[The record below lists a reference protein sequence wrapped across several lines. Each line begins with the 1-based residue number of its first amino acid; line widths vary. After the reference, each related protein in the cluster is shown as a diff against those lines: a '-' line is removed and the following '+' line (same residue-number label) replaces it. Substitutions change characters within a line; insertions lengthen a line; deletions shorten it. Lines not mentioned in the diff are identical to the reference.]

1 MAVNLM
7 NFNFANKMIV
17 CPNCGRG
24 NLPSTPGE
32 AEDVPT
38 VSCLVCSACYPRR
51 NGVLCLIPTWEQ
63 RRNLVQYLMELEAV
77 VRIYEGPWWR
87 QNPLFTA
94 LTRLSFAQE
103 YQLIMEAAELEQHH
117 VLLDL
122 ACGSGIYAR
131 PLAHQL
137 SRGGVVGL
145 DLSLPMLTYGSH
157 LAQQEGLHNLSWIQG
172 MASALPFADS
182 CFDRVNC
189 CGALHLFPELPQVLA
204 EIKRVLQPQGIF
216 TMAVFRQGNSS
227 FSLWFSD
234 VRHRLVGVQ
243 SFTAASLAQLLH
255 QAGFTIVKCHHE
267 QGIWLMMSAS

>member
-1 MAVNLM
+1 
-7 NFNFANKMIV
+7 
-17 CPNCGRG
+17 
-24 NLPSTPGE
+24 
-32 AEDVPT
+32 
-38 VSCLVCSACYPRR
+38 
-51 NGVLCLIPTWEQ
+51 
-63 RRNLVQYLMELEAV
+63 MESEAV

-103 YQLIMEAAELEQHH
+103 YQLIVAAAELEPHH

-122 ACGSGIYAR
+122 ACGAGIYAR

-157 LAQQEGLHNLSWIQG
+157 LARQEGLHNLVWLQG
-172 MASALPFADS
+172 TATALPFANS

-189 CGALHLFPELPQVLA
+189 CGALHLLPELPQVLA

-216 TMAVFRQGNSS
+216 TMAVFRHGNSP
-227 FSLWFSD
+227 FSLWFRD
-234 VRHRLVGVQ
+234 LRHRLVGVQ
-243 SFTAASLAQLLH
+243 SFTAASLAQLLY
-255 QAGFTIVKCHHE
+255 QAGFTTVKCHYE